1 MRADNDNNRTI
12 PITDLGPAELWV
24 LVMSGQMSHA
34 RYLEIVAEREQPRP
48 RLVDYIEYT
57 DGSVEVGA

>member
-12 PITDLGPAELWV
+12 LIADLGLAELWV

-34 RYLEIVAEREQPRP
+34 RYLEIVGERERRIP
-48 RLVDYIEYT
+48 RLVQ
-57 DGSVEVGA
+57 